1 MFMAC
6 SIIRCIIFFFSSRR
20 RHTRCALVTGVQ
32 TCALPILMTLD
43 AFCEVVDRY
52 FEGPDW
58 EAKPV
63 PSQSI
68 PATLER
74 VLAALDALK
83 PTGWLAMDNALRDLD
98 GDARDR
104 ISYLISDLEP
114 TLREKTQRR
123 FMKDTE
129 EPLQVWL
136 CRNGNTPDPMAFG
149 SEEHT

>member
-1 MFMAC
+1 MCDVCFGG
-6 SIIRCIIFFFSSRR
+6 SVFVFFFSSRR

-32 TCALPILMTLD
+32 TCALPIYLGAYISRNRIDMDIREAMAEADLMTLD

-83 PTGWLAMDNALRDLD
+83 PTGWLAMDR
-98 GDARDR
+98 
-104 ISYLISDLEP
+104 
-114 TLREKTQRR
+114 
-123 FMKDTE
+123 
-129 EPLQVWL
+129 
-136 CRNGNTPDPMAFG
+136 
-149 SEEHT
+149 SEERSVGKGCVSRCSSGGSPYHQKNKKKQKP